1 MYNPSFD
8 DAVYVQKVNS
18 FNTAIEVGEFPASGS
33 YIDVSG
39 FERFV
44 FLILA
49 GTLDTALVCQVQQ
62 ATAVN
67 GTAKDITGATVTVGA
82 SDDNKWHSIEVQ
94 TAKLDANNDYRYVTL
109 DITGAAGSNDY
120 LCIVFLGFYPGEQP
134 VTQHASYVS
143 AVVVAG

>member
-1 MYNPSFD
+1 MHFPTFD
-8 DAVYVQKVNS
+8 DSVYVQKVNN
-18 FNTAIEVGEFPASGS
+18 FMTAIEVGEFPASGS
-33 YIDVSG
+33 YIDVAQ

-49 GTLDTALVCQVQQ
+49 GTLDTALTCQVQQ

-67 GTAKDITGATVTVGA
+67 GTAKDITGAVTTVGTG
-82 SDDNKWHSIEVQ
+82 DDNKWHIIEVQ
-94 TAKLDANNDYRYVTL
+94 TDQLDINNDYRYVTL

-120 LCIVFLGFYPGEQP
+120 LAIVFLGLNPGEQP
-134 VTQHASYVS
+134 VTQHASLVA